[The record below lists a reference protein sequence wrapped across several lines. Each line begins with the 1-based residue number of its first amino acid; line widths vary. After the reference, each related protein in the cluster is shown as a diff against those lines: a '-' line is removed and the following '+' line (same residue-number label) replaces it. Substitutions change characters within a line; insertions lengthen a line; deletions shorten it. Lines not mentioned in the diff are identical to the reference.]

1 MKTVLISTKNIRCAG
16 CAFDNMDDEKGC
28 RALTRREY
36 GECRFKKTPD
46 ELAAS
51 KAKAIERLNW
61 LPEKRQKYISKKYYN
76 GGWCE

>member
-1 MKTVLISTKNIRCAG
+1 MSTKNIHCAG
-16 CAFDNMDDEKGC
+16 CAFDDRDDEKGC
-28 RALTRREY
+28 RALRRREY

-51 KAKAIERLNW
+51 KAKAIERLNG
-61 LPEKRQKYISKKYYN
+61 LPEEQQEHISKEYYI